1 MYISAK
7 NVSGHSTTSINLS
20 PDGKSTAVCERFEV
34 MDLDHKLLFFVDSDQ
49 IGFKLEH
56 LRILG
61 KFMRNFLNYLIL
73 KMMVAQ
79 FLKVLFKQHQFNQN
93 RMFPF
98 DLNHRQEIWTL
109 MPDKT

>member
-1 MYISAK
+1 LFIDSSSGVYISAR
-7 NVSGHSTTSINLS
+7 NVSGHSTTSLNLS

-61 KFMRNFLNYLIL
+61 MS
-73 KMMVAQ
+73 
-79 FLKVLFKQHQFNQN
+79 FKYY
-93 RMFPF
+93 
-98 DLNHRQEIWTL
+98 EI
-109 MPDKT
+109 